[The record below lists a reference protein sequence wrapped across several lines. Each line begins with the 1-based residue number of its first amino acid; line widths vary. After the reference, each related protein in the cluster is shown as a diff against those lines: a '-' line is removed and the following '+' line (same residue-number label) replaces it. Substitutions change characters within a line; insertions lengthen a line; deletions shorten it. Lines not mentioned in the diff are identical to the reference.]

1 MVYYWSDPESWE
13 VPAGQGKSVPVAA
26 VLEGLASINGMRE
39 VIKMEMDFANFLE
52 VILTG
57 VRYKSV

>member
-13 VPAGQGKSVPVAA
+13 VTAGQGKSVPVAA